1 MSDIRVITFIVESI
15 LISFN
20 ETQLNLLAWRQC
32 INEFHCGLKK
42 LQGEIL
48 NFNTTFDLAAA
59 SSSALVAYYINE
71 TKHPI

>member
-1 MSDIRVITFIVESI
+1 MHKW
-15 LISFN
+15 ISLRF
-20 ETQLNLLAWRQC
+20 
-32 INEFHCGLKK
+32 KK